1 MVAFCEPVA
10 YNFLYYLQI
19 IFTKDMTWKGE
30 KGIINM
36 RKSYVFAAMKKAGLC
51 DFNCVAYGF
60 FPPFITNTSWGDKI
74 EQMMEKVGIF
84 GWGGD
89 LLFRFLYAGCRID
102 D

>member
-51 DFNCVAYGF
+51 DFNCVA
-60 FPPFITNTSWGDKI
+60 
-74 EQMMEKVGIF
+74 
-84 GWGGD
+84 
-89 LLFRFLYAGCRID
+89 
-102 D
+102 